1 MNPSLLRCVFS
12 HPPNSAPHKR
22 CVRDPTTGTAL
33 PYLRAFVSLHLAQ
46 LSPETRPHFRTP
58 PAQPAITAVTGVF
71 GIKSGDALVFNSIV
85 DIKQIFAPIKERIY
99 ENNIREVITIY
110 DIFDGNSINSTLLG
124 YRDEAGNSVF
134 SNELKFYKYSAAMRV
149 LSDIESRLATVHVYD
164 KTQESIS
171 KFRTFVITSVFIA
184 GSIVSYNLYYGFGS
198 MVGSIGKME
207 SEVTV
212 MSDTMID
219 LNANMRSMDNNVEN
233 ISSEVSGMNLQF
245 KDMNSSVHA
254 MTGHVNY
261 LTDYTEEMS
270 INTKKMEN
278 SIRQLIIPVKNL
290 DISTQRM
297 NGNFNHMNQTGDS
310 FAKPMDWVNRMLP
323 FYN

>member
-1 MNPSLLRCVFS
+1 
-12 HPPNSAPHKR
+12 
-22 CVRDPTTGTAL
+22 
-33 PYLRAFVSLHLAQ
+33 
-46 LSPETRPHFRTP
+46 
-58 PAQPAITAVTGVF
+58 
-71 GIKSGDALVFNSIV
+71 
-85 DIKQIFAPIKERIY
+85 
-99 ENNIREVITIY
+99 
-110 DIFDGNSINSTLLG
+110 
-124 YRDEAGNSVF
+124 
-134 SNELKFYKYSAAMRV
+134 
-149 LSDIESRLATVHVYD
+149 LSDIESRLAAVHVYD